1 MMTAWMRA
9 RRRSARVE
17 LEELLLGVGEVA
29 RADAHEPSA
38 LEDGVQRVEVEVG
51 RRHRQGRRAPRARV
65 AQRDDHVLIQAAR
78 VRRLEHARPAD
89 L

>member
-1 MMTAWMRA
+1 MAAAASIVHKNMMQ
-9 RRRSARVE
+9 
-17 LEELLLGVGEVA
+17 LLLGVGEVA

-38 LEDGVQRVEVEVG
+38 LEDGVQRVEGVEVG